1 MTVTGMIN
9 LIMVGNLGALAI
21 AIVGV
26 SNIVMYNAWAM
37 FSGVGHTVNYLVAQ
51 NYGSKDMKK
60 GLERTFIALL
70 FCFIAGIL
78 VIIFGSFGSGAVFKV
93 LGSPDNMIQEGS
105 LYLQIRFYAMFF
117 AIPTF
122 TLYSF
127 FRGIG
132 DTRTPM
138 FASLVGNAVMIF
150 FTYTLT
156 YGNLGFPELGLKG
169 AAIALLIGEA

>member
-127 FRGIG
+127 FRELEIQGL
-132 DTRTPM
+132 RC
-138 FASLVGNAVMIF
+138 SLHWSE
-150 FTYTLT
+150 TQ
-156 YGNLGFPELGLKG
+156 
-169 AAIALLIGEA
+169 